1 MITTTIMKRFLF
13 SLLMLLPLAATASHG
28 SDEELLPPDEA
39 FPFAAAVEGD
49 TLRLEWNTHKGY
61 YLYKDKI
68 RLSTDTPGVRIEP
81 PALPA
86 GEVKDDE
93 FFGRLEVYHQPI
105 RATARIIREDPNI
118 QAFTLT
124 ARFQGCADVGVCYP
138 PITRTLKLALPAGAA
153 ASAAVEKLGAL
164 GQSLGATPPAHDP
177 NEPLDPDQAF
187 VFTLDVADPDT
198 LVARWT
204 IAPDYYMYRDKI
216 RIRSTDPDVRIGQLE
231 LPPGEKK
238 QDEFFGEIE
247 VYHGNLEVK
256 VPLIRTSGEAKDVS
270 FEVRYQGC
278 AEKLGIC
285 YPPIK
290 KQFLLSLPATTA
302 TPGAAVPPPE
312 EAAPLAPEHPV
323 PASEQDRI
331 AQSLASGTTWLVI
344 LTFFG
349 FGLLLAFT
357 PCVFPMI
364 PILSS
369 IIVGQGENIT
379 TRRAFTMSLVYVLAM
394 ALTYTAAGVIAGMVG
409 ENVQAAFQNPW
420 VLVSFALVFVL
431 LALSMFG
438 FYDLQMPAALQSKFT
453 EVSNKQ
459 KGGTLTGVAIMGF
472 LSALIV
478 GPCVAAP
485 LAGALIYI
493 SQTGDAVLG
502 GIALFALSMGMGAPL
517 IAIGTSAGKLL
528 PKAGPW
534 MDAIKAVFGVLLL
547 AVAIW
552 MLERILPVAVI
563 MFLWGTLLIVS
574 AVYLKALEPLD
585 PQGSGWQKLW
595 KGVGVILLI
604 LGTFE
609 LIGAFAGAK
618 DYMRPLHGIAG
629 GGVMVAGA
637 PVQEQELHFK
647 RIKTVDDLEREL
659 KKASAEG
666 RMVMLDFYA
675 DWCIY
680 CKDFEKYVFTDP
692 RVIRALENV
701 VLLQADVTENDD
713 ADKALLKK
721 VKVTAP
727 PAILFFD
734 TRGRELRDYR
744 LVGSMKA
751 DEFLAHVNKV
761 LAAGQR
767 K

>member
-1 MITTTIMKRFLF
+1 MTNPTSIRRFLLF
-13 SLLMLLPLAATASHG
+13 LLLSLPLLAQARHG
-28 SDEELLPPDEA
+28 NDEELLPPDEA
-39 FPFAAAVEGD
+39 FPFTVQVAGD
-49 TLRLEWNTHKGY
+49 TLKLEWNTHQGY

-68 RLSTDTPGVRIEP
+68 RLSSETPGVRIAP
-81 PALPA
+81 PDLPP

-93 FFGRLEVYHQPI
+93 FFGRLEVYHKPI
-105 RATARIIREDPNI
+105 RATAKIVHEDPSVR
-118 QAFTLT
+118 AFTLT
-124 ARFQGCADVGVCYP
+124 ARYQGCADVGVCYP
-138 PITRTLKLALPAGAA
+138 PITKTIMLDLPAADS
-153 ASAAVEKLGAL
+153 ASAAARLGAL
-164 GQSLGATPPAHDP
+164 NRTLGAAPAAADP

-187 VFTLDVADPDT
+187 VFTLEVADGNT
-198 LVARWT
+198 LKAHWS
-204 IAPDYYMYRDKI
+204 IAPDYYLYRDKI
-216 RIRSTDPDVRIGQLE
+216 AFRSADPNVRIGNVQ

-247 VYHGNLEVK
+247 VYHGEVDVP
-256 VPLIRTSGEAKDVS
+256 VPLIRSRGEAQDVS
-270 FEVRYQGC
+270 IEVRYQGC

-290 KQFLLSLPATTA
+290 KQFLLSLPASGKT
-302 TPGAAVPPPE
+302 AAVLPPD
-312 EAAPLAPEHPV
+312 EAAPLAPEHPIAV
-323 PASEQDRI
+323 SEQDRI
-331 AQSLASGTTWLVI
+331 AQSLQSGKTWLVI
-344 LTFFG
+344 LSFFG

-369 IIVGQGENIT
+369 IIVGQGEGIT

-420 VLVSFALVFVL
+420 VLGGFAAVFVAL
-431 LALSMFG
+431 SLSMFG
-438 FYDLQMPAALQSKFT
+438 FYDLQVPAALQSKIT

-459 KGGTLTGVAIMGF
+459 KGGTLTGVAVMGF

-574 AVYLKALEPLD
+574 AVYLKALDPVD

-595 KGVGVILLI
+595 KGLGVILLI

-609 LIGAFAGAK
+609 MIGAFAGTK

-629 GGVMVAGA
+629 GGAMVAGLPA
-637 PVQEQELHFK
+637 QQQELHFK
-647 RIKTVDDLEREL
+647 RIKSVADLEGEL
-659 KKASAEG
+659 KQASAQG
-666 RMVMLDFYA
+666 KMVMLDFYA

-692 RVIRALENV
+692 RVIAALKDV
-701 VLLQADVTENDD
+701 VLLQADVTDNDEV
-713 ADKALLKK
+713 DKALLKR

-734 TRGRELRDYR
+734 TKGRELREYR
-744 LVGSMKA
+744 LVGAMNA
-751 DEFLAHVNKV
+751 DDFLAHLNKV
-761 LAAGQR
+761 LPAGR